1 MNNITGERAEMETFC
16 PYTWGGRKYLKI
28 KLGRSKGLL
37 GRNKGLLGRIRFV
50 SLVKVCEV
58 GCLENCGMNVSVCC
72 FSGLFSEMVR
82 VRGIDTL
89 FDHL

>member
-37 GRNKGLLGRIRFV
+37 GRSKGLLGRN
-50 SLVKVCEV
+50 K
-58 GCLENCGMNVSVCC
+58 
-72 FSGLFSEMVR
+72 GL
-82 VRGIDTL
+82 GL
-89 FDHL
+89 